1 MPLRN
6 VWNWADIR
14 GKHTGQ
20 LAFIAHRLTGLV
32 ILLYLF
38 IHLYALS
45 NLLNGGASYQQFLN
59 TVESP
64 PFVALDILLFLVI
77 IYHGANGIRL
87 IFNEFGVG
95 TKRHKIFFWVMMA
108 LGVVAWIALSYIV
121 VVHFMGG
128 A

>member
-1 MPLRN
+1 MPLKN
-6 VWNWADIR
+6 VWNWVDLR

-20 LAFIAHRLTGLV
+20 LAFIFHRLTGLV

-38 IHLYALS
+38 VHLYALS

-95 TKRHKIFFWVMMA
+95 TKRHKIFFWIMMA
-108 LGVVAWIALSYIV
+108 LGVIAWIALSYIV
-121 VVHFMGG
+121 VVNFMGG